1 MRAPNIA
8 ALLVLLIT
16 AGCAHSPATRDAYA
30 ADYLWRCQ
38 QRAGTVQG
46 AACMDIYRSNYPE
59 HAAKTGRARPAGT
72 T

>member
-1 MRAPNIA
+1 MRPLYV
-8 ALLVLLIT
+8 LLVTTVALF
-16 AGCAHSPATRDAYA
+16 AGCTLTPAERDAYA

-59 HAAKTGRARPAGT
+59 HALKTGNARRSGSS
-72 T
+72 